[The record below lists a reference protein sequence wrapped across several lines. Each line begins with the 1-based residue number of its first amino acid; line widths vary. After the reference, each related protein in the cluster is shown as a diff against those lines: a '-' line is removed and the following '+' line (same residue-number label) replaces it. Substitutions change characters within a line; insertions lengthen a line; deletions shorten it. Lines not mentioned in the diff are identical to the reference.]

1 VRTLQESFYVA
12 LKRLN
17 LRMTEQKG
25 RQGQA
30 KILRV
35 FRKVHRLTGAFL
47 FIFFFVVSV
56 TGLLLGWKKNSGGY
70 IMAKSYTGSSTDLK
84 DWLPVD
90 SLQVLASQYLHDSV
104 SPDLSTEL
112 DRIDIRKDKGMVK
125 FLYSNHFTGLQLDG
139 ATGKLLHIE
148 ERRSDYLEKVHDG
161 SIIDFY
167 LGTSGLFKL
176 SYTTLMGVALII
188 FTVTGFWLWYG
199 PIRMKRNR
207 A

>member
-1 VRTLQESFYVA
+1 
-12 LKRLN
+12 
-17 LRMTEQKG
+17 MTEQKG

-30 KILRV
+30 KILRI

-70 IMAKSYTGSSTDLK
+70 IMAKSYNGTSTDLK

-90 SLQVLASQYLHDSV
+90 SLHVLASKYLHESV
-104 SPDLSTEL
+104 SPVLSTEL

-139 ATGKLLHIE
+139 ATGNLLHIE
-148 ERRSDYLEKVHDG
+148 TRRSDYLEKVHDG

-176 SYTTLMGVALII
+176 IYTTLMGVALLV
-188 FTVTGFWLWYG
+188 FTITGFWLWYG
-199 PIRMKRNR
+199 PIRMKRTR